1 MSNNNVYVGKVIAVN
16 KQRAKVKI
24 EQRPGEQRPKML
36 DCWNACEAKRGTR
49 VIVGKQSLDEKKAQ
63 MIVYGIPVLTA
74 LAGAAFGRAIAHF
87 FSAPVWQI
95 VVLSTLVW
103 LAFWTGRTAA
113 GWPWGWSMP
122 GTSRRVSGPRWN
134 SGPSPAISAMGRF
147 TTPKG
152 KKWRFKP
159 CWGKTI

>member
-1 MSNNNVYVGKVIAVN
+1 MSNNNVYVGKVIAVS

-74 LAGAAFGRAIAHF
+74 VAGAAFGRALAHF
-87 FSAPVWQI
+87 FSAPVWQV

-103 LAFWTGRTAA
+103 LALGLVYARNFKKSVRTKVEQWTITGYFSNGEIYDA
-113 GWPWGWSMP
+113 
-122 GTSRRVSGPRWN
+122 
-134 SGPSPAISAMGRF
+134 
-147 TTPKG
+147 KG
-152 KKWRFKP
+152 KKVEV
-159 CWGKTI
+159 

>member
-1 MSNNNVYVGKVIAVN
+1 MSNNNVYVGKVIAVS

-74 LAGAAFGRAIAHF
+74 VAGAAFGRALAHF
-87 FSAPVWQI
+87 FSAPVWQV

-103 LAFWTGRTAA
+103 LALGLVYARNFKKSVRT
-113 GWPWGWSMP
+113 
-122 GTSRRVSGPRWN
+122 RWN
-134 SGPSPAISAMGRF
+134 SGPSPDTSAMGKS
-147 TTPKG
+147 TTPRG
-152 KKWRFKP
+152 KKWRSKE
-159 CWGKTI
+159 CWGKII

>member
-87 FSAPVWQI
+87 SLLPCGRSWCSALWC
-95 VVLSTLVW
+95 
-103 LAFWTGRTAA
+103 